1 MQLRH
6 EHVDVMGW
14 KVHIPVSETKAAL
27 KVGDV
32 LRWDKKD
39 VFDQKTAAKAPNTAS
54 SGPPKK
60 KGRKG

>member
-14 KVHIPVSETKAAL
+14 KVRVPVLENKVAL
-27 KVGDV
+27 KARDV

-39 VFDQKTAAKAPNTAS
+39 VSDQKKAS

-60 KGRKG
+60 KARKG